1 MNKRRVFILTMLLV
15 LVLTNSVFAEKKEQ
29 VKIEP
34 KVRTEKVIDYQIK
47 HYAYDQW
54 GKALIVG
61 TETFYKNLRVPNGYN
76 LTGTRKEVKNYWYG
90 YDVYTI

>member
-1 MNKRRVFILTMLLV
+1 M
-15 LVLTNSVFAEKKEQ
+15 
-29 VKIEP
+29 
-34 KVRTEKVIDYQIK
+34 
-47 HYAYDQW
+47 

-90 YDVYTI
+90 YDVYIYYNYKVY

>member
-1 MNKRRVFILTMLLV
+1 MSFCPILRGQSV
-15 LVLTNSVFAEKKEQ
+15 VLTNSVFAEKKEQ

-54 GKALIVG
+54 EK
-61 TETFYKNLRVPNGYN
+61 P
-76 LTGTRKEVKNYWYG
+76 
-90 YDVYTI
+90 

>member
-54 GKALIVG
+54 EK
-61 TETFYKNLRVPNGYN
+61 P
-76 LTGTRKEVKNYWYG
+76 
-90 YDVYTI
+90 